1 MNKNKRDV
9 FVFLR
14 LSSIIAFLAFTLF
27 VSSSDLYVRFLAHA
41 QVAKNTTILPTAGS
55 NATNITS
62 LAKSNITTTAAGP
75 NSHKYEG
82 GSTAGVGGE

>member
-1 MNKNKRDV
+1 MNKNKRNV

-14 LSSIIAFLAFTLF
+14 LSGIIGFLVFTLF
-27 VSSSDLYVRFLAHA
+27 VSSPDLQLQFLAHA
-41 QVAKNTTILPTAGS
+41 QVGKNTTILPTAGS
-55 NATNITS
+55 NATNTTN
-62 LAKSNITTTAAGP
+62 LAKGNVTTAAGP

>member
-1 MNKNKRDV
+1 MNKNKRDM

-62 LAKSNITTTAAGP
+62 LAKSNTTTAAGP

>member
-1 MNKNKRDV
+1 MNGNKRNV

-14 LSSIIAFLAFTLF
+14 LSGIIGFLAFTLI
-27 VSSSDLYVRFLAHA
+27 VSSSDLHVQSLAHA

-55 NATNITS
+55 NATNATS
-62 LAKSNITTTAAGP
+62 LAKGNVTTAAGP

>member
-1 MNKNKRDV
+1 MNEDARIAIIV
-9 FVFLR
+9 LQ
-14 LSSIIAFLAFTLF
+14 LSGVIGFLAFALF
-27 VSSSDLYVRFLAHA
+27 TFSTDLQAQLLAHA

-55 NATNITS
+55 NATNTTS
-62 LAKSNITTTAAGP
+62 LAKSNVTTAAGP